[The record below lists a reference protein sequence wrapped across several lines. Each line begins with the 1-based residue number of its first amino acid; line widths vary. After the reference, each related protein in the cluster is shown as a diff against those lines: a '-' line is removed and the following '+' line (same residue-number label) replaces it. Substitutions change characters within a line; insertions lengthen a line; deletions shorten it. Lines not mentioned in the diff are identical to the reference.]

1 VADGDP
7 PIPPNEPHR
16 STPREIKERLEAE
29 RSGRPHLIYRDGDQ
43 RQLIHFL
50 TDVGRP
56 VTVGRAADR
65 DVSLGWDAE
74 VSRLH
79 ATLEAAG
86 TDWLIAD
93 DGLSRNG
100 TFLNG
105 ERIVGQRRLSHDDLI
120 VVGRTALVYRSAPQ
134 IGGMTTRAGGATS
147 VRESVSDADRRLL
160 IALCRPLKEPRH
172 TVPATNR
179 AIADELHLAVPTVKK
194 RLSAL
199 FIRFGIDDLP
209 QAQKRSRLAVIA
221 FESGIVTMRDL

>member
-1 VADGDP
+1 VADGDRPTP
-7 PIPPNEPHR
+7 PTEPHT
-16 STPREIKERLEAE
+16 STPVEIQERLEAE
-29 RSGRPHLIYRDGDQ
+29 RSGRPHLIYRGGDR

-56 VTVGRAADR
+56 VTIGRAVER
-65 DVSLGWDAE
+65 DLSLGWDVE

-86 TDWLIAD
+86 SDWLIAD
-93 DGLSRNG
+93 GGSRNG

-120 VVGRTALVYRSAPQ
+120 VLGQTALVFRSAPQ
-134 IGGMTTRAGGATS
+134 IVGMTTRATGATAF
-147 VRESVSDADRRLL
+147 RETVTVAQRRVLV
-160 IALCRPLKEPRH
+160 ALCRPLIEPGQ

-179 AIADELHLAVPTVKK
+179 AIADELHLEVPTVKK

-209 QAQKRSRLAVIA
+209 QTQKRSRLAAMA
-221 FESGIVTMRDL
+221 FESGIVTARDL